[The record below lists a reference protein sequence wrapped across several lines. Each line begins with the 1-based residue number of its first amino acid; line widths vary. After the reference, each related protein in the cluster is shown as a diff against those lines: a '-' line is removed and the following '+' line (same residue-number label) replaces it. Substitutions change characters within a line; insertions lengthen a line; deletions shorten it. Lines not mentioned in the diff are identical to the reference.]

1 MNIKLN
7 LISILCRVFNR
18 AIRLLYKVF
27 PDGLASHG
35 RVVDPQNISLS
46 NGMFLKF
53 ARIDVGL
60 SDDASHSVEFL
71 MENQERLIVG
81 IEPHPENIQKII
93 KGAPKFHSISLA
105 DGYIRKGYLVKRIEE
120 LDKKFILVGGAAG
133 SVDIPTTRKFYS
145 AYPDRGNSSLY
156 NFHSKKFS
164 GNEVDKVIE
173 VIEFPLSII
182 LGQLKTLGFNFIE
195 SLKIDTEGHELD
207 VLKGAGDYL
216 NMVLYCRVECFVG
229 SFEGSKNAQLESF
242 PSHIILHEDGYSDSA
257 SAVIHYLEKFNFK
270 LIASHPGDYVFL
282 NQNLE
287 YLLTQHELYP

>member
-7 LISILCRVFNR
+7 LISVLCRVFNK

-27 PDGLASHG
+27 PDGLDSHG
-35 RVVDPQNISLS
+35 RVVDPKNISLS

-93 KGAPKFHSISLA
+93 KGTSKFHSISLA
-105 DGYIRKGYLVKRIEE
+105 DGYIRKGYLVRRIED

-182 LGQLKTLGFNFIE
+182 LEKLKTLGFNFIE

-229 SFEGSKNAQLESF
+229 LFEGSKNAKLKSF